1 MSANI
6 RKLFCLCARIVVFQS
21 IIFCAHVVLNF
32 IFLGRKTTNDVPNYD
47 YVQVL
52 EFLILIAKLLSAMK
66 IFNNIEEIKKLKEE
80 ISNQYFEETK
90 HDSNNESA
98 VVKLCLY
105 ISKNN
110 TNSENESSSSENQK
124 ILKWLKDEPK
134 DLSIEINADENVRI
148 EGKWEILKYCTCSQE
163 ENDSEQQVNPNALHL
178 LVSQKLVHKLDQ
190 IYVEFYGFTR
200 SNKTNDEEGDNSSV
214 ESL

>member
-1 MSANI
+1 M
-6 RKLFCLCARIVVFQS
+6 
-21 IIFCAHVVLNF
+21 
-32 IFLGRKTTNDVPNYD
+32 
-47 YVQVL
+47 
-52 EFLILIAKLLSAMK
+52 
-66 IFNNIEEIKKLKEE
+66 
-80 ISNQYFEETK
+80 
-90 HDSNNESA
+90 
-98 VVKLCLY
+98 
-105 ISKNN
+105 
-110 TNSENESSSSENQK
+110 
-124 ILKWLKDEPK
+124 KWLKDEPK

-148 EGKWEILKYCTCSQE
+148 EGKWEILKYCTCSEE